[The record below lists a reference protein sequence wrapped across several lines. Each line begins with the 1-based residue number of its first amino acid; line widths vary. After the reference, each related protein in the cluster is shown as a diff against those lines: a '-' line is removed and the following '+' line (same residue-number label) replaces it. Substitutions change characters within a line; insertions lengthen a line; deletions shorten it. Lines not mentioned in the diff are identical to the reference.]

1 MAITAEVLF
10 INADY
15 MKRYTHLNGSVE
27 EDYLTPSIK
36 LAQDKYVQS
45 FLGTDLFDKLKADV
59 VAGTVTGDYETLM
72 DDYVREVTMWWA
84 MVEYLPNSHTRVDN
98 GGLVVRTSDD
108 AQIPTQGEIRRL
120 IAAARQN
127 AQHYSKRL
135 IDYLCNNS
143 SSFPE
148 YSTNTEG
155 DMRPYS
161 KAFNQSG
168 FIVSHNQR

>member
-15 MKRYTHLNGSVE
+15 MKRYTHLNDSVE
-27 EDYLTPSIK
+27 EGYLTPSIK

-45 FLGTDLFDKLKADV
+45 FLGTDLFDKLKADI

-120 IAAARQN
+120 IAAARDN
-127 AQHYSKRL
+127 AQHYSKRMV
-135 IDYLCNNS
+135 DYLCDNS
-143 SSFPE
+143 ILFPE
-148 YSTNTEG
+148 YSTNTG
-155 DMRPYS
+155 ADIRPDTGVFYD
-161 KAFNQSG
+161 SG
-168 FIVSHNQR
+168 FTVSHNQR